1 MNKRIV
7 VNEIP
12 TNYLIIDKTNNGH
25 VIIIIIIILA
35 NILFKKFKLKY
46 LRDKSLSLKS
56 KL

>member
-25 VIIIIIIILA
+25 IIIIIILA

>member
-25 VIIIIIIILA
+25 RIIIIMA
-35 NILFKKFKLKY
+35 KILFKNFKGKY
-46 LRDKSLSLKS
+46 LRDKLLLK
-56 KL
+56 K

>member
-1 MNKRIV
+1 MNKMIV

-25 VIIIIIIILA
+25 RIIIIMA
-35 NILFKKFKLKY
+35 NILFKNFKGKY
-46 LRDKSLSLKS
+46 LRDKSLYLKS

>member
-12 TNYLIIDKTNNGH
+12 TNYLIIDKTNNDH
-25 VIIIIIIILA
+25 IIIIMA
-35 NILFKKFKLKY
+35 NILFKNFKLKY
-46 LRDKSLSLKS
+46 LRGKSFLYLKG